1 MNSTKT
7 PRELPFAVCVILA
20 FVVLSGTVAFVYW
33 RDSVRPA
40 AATPE
45 YPSDGAAAAHALTPL
60 VIDPSA
66 KPEAAEQQHLG
77 DHALPAVVAP
87 SPLSP
92 DWRPGE
98 VATDPGPTST
108 RAATIQWRSPGVGL
122 LRNTGAVA
130 LTGLRIVAGQE
141 HAEWDHK
148 GSLLAQRTGT
158 TNAPAP
164 GVHPDVQPTSVTINP
179 GDAWAF
185 TLPHQSSLPAPDL
198 RIMTDTGE
206 NVDVKQ
212 TTLGG

>member
-1 MNSTKT
+1 MNSKKT
-7 PRELPFAVCVILA
+7 PRELPFAICVILA

-33 RDSVRPA
+33 RDSARPA

-45 YPSDGAAAAHALTPL
+45 YQPDSPAAIQALTPL

-77 DHALPAVVAP
+77 PRALPATVAP
-87 SPLSP
+87 SPISP

-98 VATDPGPTST
+98 IATDPGPTST
-108 RAATIQWRSPGVGL
+108 LGATIQWRSPGVGL
-122 LRNTGAVA
+122 LRNTGAVP
-130 LTGLRIVAGQE
+130 LTGIRIVAGQE

-158 TNAPAP
+158 TNTPAP
-164 GVHPDVQPTSVTINP
+164 GVHPDVQPTTVTINP

-185 TLPHQSSLPAPDL
+185 TLPNQSSLQTPDL
-198 RIMTDTGE
+198 QVVTDTGE
-206 NVDVKQ
+206 SVEVKQ
-212 TTLGG
+212 STLGS